1 MLCFYSIESNNK
13 PSAEQVEA
21 CNNTSSFSPPLNS
34 LRWARQKPKEYKL
47 NLIQCRLRRFAWFLL
62 WHHCLKLE
70 KEMAGKSFQCGK
82 KNPILIEL
90 CYNHICCRHNAF
102 SHCVITPPVSKSQ
115 FSDRPVHICS
125 DCCSVMSL
133 CPRVTPATVMSENG
147 APPTV
152 GCTL

>member
-13 PSAEQVEA
+13 PSAEEVEA
-21 CNNTSSFSPPLNS
+21 CNNTSSFSPPLNN
-34 LRWARQKPKEYKL
+34 LRWARQKPQEY
-47 NLIQCRLRRFAWFLL
+47 IQLDSKSPQAFCVVSVGTSL
-62 WHHCLKLE
+62 CEVGK
-70 KEMAGKSFQCGK
+70 KMAGKSFQWGK

-90 CYNHICCRHNAF
+90 CYNHICCRYNAF
-102 SHCVITPPVSKSQ
+102 SHWAITPSVSKSQ

-125 DCCSVMSL
+125 YRCSVLSL

-147 APPTV
+147 APSTV